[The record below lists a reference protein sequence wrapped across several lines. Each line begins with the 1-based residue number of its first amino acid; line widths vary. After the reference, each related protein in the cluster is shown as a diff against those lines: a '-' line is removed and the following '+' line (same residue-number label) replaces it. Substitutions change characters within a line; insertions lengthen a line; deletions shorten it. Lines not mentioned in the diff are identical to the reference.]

1 MLFRSSKEL
10 SMGIEKAPQRSL
22 YKALGLTDEEIAKP
36 IIAIIS
42 AKSEIVPGHLHL
54 DAITDAV
61 KAGVYAAG
69 GTPVVVPA
77 IGICD
82 GIAMGHDGMRYSLPS
97 RELIA
102 DGVESMLIGHAFD
115 GAVLV
120 PNCDKIVPG
129 MLMGAARVN
138 LPAVLVSGGPDRK
151 SVV

>member
-1 MLFRSSKEL
+1 MSKEL
-10 SMGIEKAPQRSL
+10 CSGIEKAPQRAL
-22 YKALGLTDEEIAKP
+22 YKALGLTDDEIAKP
-36 IIAIIS
+36 IIAVIS
-42 AKSEIVPGHLHL
+42 AKSEIVPGHIHL
-54 DAITDAV
+54 DNITDAV

-69 GTPVVVPA
+69 GTPVVVPS

-102 DGVESMLIGHAFD
+102 DSVESMLIGHAFD

-138 LPAVLVSGGPDRK
+138 L
-151 SVV
+151 